1 MLAKFIWEIID
12 LVEEKADEKV
22 KQKIYL
28 VGGAVR
34 DFLIGE
40 EIIDYDLLC
49 EKSALA
55 LAEFLQA
62 ENYAQILSIHE
73 PFGTVKIQLN
83 SPANIQLDLATT
95 RTEIYEFS
103 GALPIAQYPQ
113 NINIDLARRDFTIN
127 AIALELKP
135 NQEFEIIDIFGGQA
149 DLKNK
154 CIKVLHDLSYLE
166 DPTRILR
173 AIRFAI
179 RFNYKISEMDL
190 KLITETLNK
199 PEIQGLAEKV
209 RGIRIG
215 IELKRLLELN
225 NYLDGSRLMSE
236 LGAWTLLSKE
246 NLIINLNS
254 TDLPL
259 QAWQARLAYLLWNN
273 HNLLNLLELLGFEK
287 KIQKQISFIQNIINQ
302 NALNQPSIKLIKEI
316 NNLDLDFYNLLF
328 SLRPAWQNQ
337 FKLLEKALP
346 QIKPLELIE
355 QGFLGIEI
363 NQRLEYLFQEN
374 LLKETSIA
382 IPD

>member
-55 LAEFLQA
+55 LAEFLQT
-62 ENYAQILSIHE
+62 ENYAQIVSIHE
-73 PFGTVKIQLN
+73 SFGTVKIQLN

-135 NQEFEIIDIFGGQA
+135 NQEFEIIDIFAGQA

-154 CIKVLHDLSYLE
+154 CIKVLHDLSYFE

-173 AIRFAI
+173 AIRFAV
-179 RFNYKISEMDL
+179 RFNYKISEIDL

-199 PEIQGLAEKV
+199 PQIQGLAEKI

-225 NYLDGSRLMSE
+225 NYLGGACLMTE

-246 NLIINLNS
+246 NLIINLNP
-254 TDLPL
+254 TNLPL
-259 QAWQARLAYLLWNN
+259 PSWQARLAYLLWNN

-287 KIQKQISFIQNIINQ
+287 KIQKQIGFIQNIINQ

-328 SLRPAWQNQ
+328 NLRPAWQNQ

-355 QGFLGIEI
+355 QGFSGIEI

-374 LLKETSIA
+374 LLRLKQ
-382 IPD
+382 

>member
-12 LVEEKADEKV
+12 LVEQKADEKV

-55 LAEFLQA
+55 LAEFLQT
-62 ENYAQILSIHE
+62 ENYAQIVSIHE

-135 NQEFEIIDIFGGQA
+135 KKEFEIIDIFAGQA

-154 CIKVLHDLSYLE
+154 CIKVLHDLSYFE

-173 AIRFAI
+173 AIRFAV
-179 RFNYKISEMDL
+179 RFNYKISEIDL
-190 KLITETLNK
+190 KLIAETLNK
-199 PEIQGLAEKV
+199 PQIQGLAEKI

-225 NYLDGSRLMSE
+225 NYLGGACLMTE

-246 NLIINLNS
+246 NLIINLNP

-259 QAWQARLAYLLWNN
+259 PSWQARLAYLLWNN

-287 KIQKQISFIQNIINQ
+287 KIQKQIGFIQNIINQ

-316 NNLDLDFYNLLF
+316 NNLDFDFYNLLF
-328 SLRPAWQNQ
+328 NLRPAWQNQ

-355 QGFLGIEI
+355 QGFSGIEI

-374 LLKETSIA
+374 LLRLKQ
-382 IPD
+382 

>member
-55 LAEFLQA
+55 LAEFLQT
-62 ENYAQILSIHE
+62 ENYAQIVSIHE
-73 PFGTVKIQLN
+73 SFGTVKIQLN

-135 NQEFEIIDIFGGQA
+135 NQEFEIIDIFAGQA

-154 CIKVLHDLSYLE
+154 CIKVLHDLSYFE

-173 AIRFAI
+173 AIRFAV
-179 RFNYKISEMDL
+179 RFNYKISEIDL

-199 PEIQGLAEKV
+199 PQIQGLAEKI

-225 NYLDGSRLMSE
+225 NYLDGACLMTE

-246 NLIINLNS
+246 NLIINLNP

-259 QAWQARLAYLLWNN
+259 PSWQARLAYLLWNN

-287 KIQKQISFIQNIINQ
+287 KIQKQIGFIQNIINQ

-328 SLRPAWQNQ
+328 NLRPAWQNQ

-355 QGFLGIEI
+355 QGFSGIEI

-374 LLKETSIA
+374 LLRLKQ
-382 IPD
+382 

>member
-55 LAEFLQA
+55 LAEFLQT
-62 ENYAQILSIHE
+62 ENYAQIVSIHE
-73 PFGTVKIQLN
+73 SFGTVKIQLN
-83 SPANIQLDLATT
+83 SPANIQIDLATT

-135 NQEFEIIDIFGGQA
+135 NQEFEIIDIFAGEA

-154 CIKVLHDLSYLE
+154 CIKVLHDLSYFE

-173 AIRFAI
+173 AIRFAV
-179 RFNYKISEMDL
+179 RFNYKISEIDL

-199 PEIQGLAEKV
+199 PQIQGLAEKI

-225 NYLDGSRLMSE
+225 NYLGGACLMTE

-246 NLIINLNS
+246 NLIINLNP
-254 TDLPL
+254 TNLPL
-259 QAWQARLAYLLWNN
+259 PSWQARLAYLLWNN

-287 KIQKQISFIQNIINQ
+287 KIQKQIGFIQNIINQ

-328 SLRPAWQNQ
+328 NLRPAWQNQ

-355 QGFLGIEI
+355 QGFSGIEI

-374 LLKETSIA
+374 LLRLKQ
-382 IPD
+382 

>member
-12 LVEEKADEKV
+12 LVEQKADEKV

-55 LAEFLQA
+55 LAEFLQT
-62 ENYAQILSIHE
+62 ENYAQIVSIHE

-135 NQEFEIIDIFGGQA
+135 NQEFEIIDIFAGQA

-154 CIKVLHDLSYLE
+154 CIKVLHDLSYFE

-173 AIRFAI
+173 AIRFAV
-179 RFNYKISEMDL
+179 RFNYKISEIDL
-190 KLITETLNK
+190 KLIAETLNK
-199 PEIQGLAEKV
+199 PQIQGLAEKI

-225 NYLDGSRLMSE
+225 NYLGGACLMTE

-246 NLIINLNS
+246 NLIINLNP

-259 QAWQARLAYLLWNN
+259 PSWQARLAYLLWNN

-287 KIQKQISFIQNIINQ
+287 KIQKQIGFIQNIINQ

-328 SLRPAWQNQ
+328 NLRPAWQNQ

-355 QGFLGIEI
+355 QGFSGIEI

-374 LLKETSIA
+374 LLRLKQ
-382 IPD
+382 

>member
-55 LAEFLQA
+55 LAEFLQT
-62 ENYAQILSIHE
+62 ENYAQIVSIHE
-73 PFGTVKIQLN
+73 SFGTVKIQLN

-135 NQEFEIIDIFGGQA
+135 NQEFEIIDIFAGQA

-154 CIKVLHDLSYLE
+154 CIKVLHDLSYFE

-173 AIRFAI
+173 AIRFAV
-179 RFNYKISEMDL
+179 RFNYKISEIDL

-199 PEIQGLAEKV
+199 PQIQGLAEKI

-225 NYLDGSRLMSE
+225 NYLGGACLMTE

-246 NLIINLNS
+246 NLIINLNP

-259 QAWQARLAYLLWNN
+259 PSWQARLAYLLWNN

-287 KIQKQISFIQNIINQ
+287 KIQKQIGFIQNIINQ

-328 SLRPAWQNQ
+328 NLRPAWQNQ

-355 QGFLGIEI
+355 QGFSGIEI

-374 LLKETSIA
+374 LLRLKQ
-382 IPD
+382 

>member
-55 LAEFLQA
+55 LAEFLQT
-62 ENYAQILSIHE
+62 ENYAQIVSIHE
-73 PFGTVKIQLN
+73 SFGTVKIQLN
-83 SPANIQLDLATT
+83 SPANIQIDLATT

-135 NQEFEIIDIFGGQA
+135 NQEFEIIDIFAGQA

-154 CIKVLHDLSYLE
+154 CIKVLHDLSYFE

-173 AIRFAI
+173 AIRFAV
-179 RFNYKISEMDL
+179 RFNYKISEIDL

-199 PEIQGLAEKV
+199 PQIQGLAEKI

-225 NYLDGSRLMSE
+225 NYLGGACLMTE

-246 NLIINLNS
+246 NLIINLNP
-254 TDLPL
+254 TNLPL
-259 QAWQARLAYLLWNN
+259 PSWQARLAYLLWNN

-287 KIQKQISFIQNIINQ
+287 KIQKQIGFIQNIINQ

-328 SLRPAWQNQ
+328 NLRPAWQNQ

-355 QGFLGIEI
+355 QGFSGIEI

-374 LLKETSIA
+374 LLRLKQ
-382 IPD
+382 